1 MSPIPEIENVT
12 LQPDI
17 LREVLSKLK
26 ADYGFKEKGRYLQE
40 GKCPACDK
48 KELFTWADKPFVLR
62 CGRENRCGETFQVK
76 SLYPE
81 IFDDWSK
88 RHVQTRENPNAAADA
103 YLQHARGFDL
113 MGLRGC
119 YSQEVYHDPKLGI
132 SSATVRF
139 PLPGAPN
146 TYWQR
151 LIDQPA
157 RFGKKKA
164 VFAFGCK
171 YQGLWWTMPAHTA
184 DVLAQA
190 KEVWIAEGI
199 FDAIALNQS
208 PAFRDRGA
216 IAVSTLSCNNYPGTA
231 IDALRKAAADAGRA
245 TPKLIFAYDVGKA
258 GVRYAREFVKKGREA
273 GLVCGAA
280 QVRPDGEGEKSD
292 WNDLHQADKLTAAD
306 IEGYLWNGDVT
317 IAATATEKAMLIYK
331 KERYAS
337 FPITFAGKQL
347 WASFSI
353 ERINQIQQMWM
364 ESEDPEHAHLKD
376 MSAQAR
382 WDLAAEEAVDIDE
395 LANCT
400 FRTLYFQRDPNIE
413 EGAYFMRVDF
423 PKGRPSVKATF
434 SGSACSTNGEFK
446 KRLASIAAG
455 AQWTGNQFQIDRLMQ
470 LQWTSLKMV
479 EAIQHTGY
487 SKEHGAW
494 IFGDIAVHKGR
505 VHEPNE
511 EEFFTLGKQS
521 VKLRTSDR
529 LLNIQYD
536 PDKLN
541 LSWVPPLYTA
551 YGVKGVVALAF
562 WTLSLFADH
571 VRREQDSLAFLEMTG
586 LPGTGKTTLLE
597 FLWKLLGRSNYEGF
611 DPTKATNAGIARTLG
626 SVGNLPVVLIEADRG
641 QDAPHGRRFEWDE
654 LKTAYN
660 GRAVRTRAIANGGM
674 ETFEPPFRGAIV
686 VAQNDPV
693 EASPALRERI
703 MAIHFDKSLFSVAG
717 KTAGEQLAR
726 VDVEDVSGFII
737 HVVRREEQILAAYRD
752 AFRHHEAR
760 MLRHPGIRNGRLAK
774 NHAQLAAMLD
784 ALRLVVANLTNHQV
798 EAAHEFIIKMLEERQ
813 LAVESDHPHVE
824 WFWERFDY
832 LNNPLNASSQ
842 VAPLDHSRSP
852 DVHAISLVDFEKR
865 CADAGLRLPCTAN
878 ELKKLL
884 KTSKRRKFV
893 DTKAVNSRIAD
904 GKIVKCWVFRNPDHP
919 QPQTR

>member
-1 MSPIPEIENVT
+1 M
-12 LQPDI
+12 QPDI
-17 LREVLSKLK
+17 LREVLAKLK
-26 ADYGFKEKGRYLQE
+26 SDYGFKEKGRYLQE
-40 GKCPACDK
+40 GKCPACQK
-48 KELFTWADKPFVLR
+48 RELFTWADKPFVLR
-62 CGRENRCGETFQVK
+62 CGRENRCGETFPVK
-76 SLYPE
+76 PLYPE

-88 RHVQTRENPNAAADA
+88 RHVQTPANPHAAADA

-119 YSQEVYHDPKLGI
+119 YTQEVYHDRDRNI

-146 TYWQR
+146 TYWER

-164 VFAFGCK
+164 VFAWGCK
-171 YQGLWWTMPAHTA
+171 YTGLWWAMPAHTMA
-184 DVLAQA
+184 ALAA
-190 KEVWIAEGI
+190 AEEVWIAEGI

-208 PAFRDRGA
+208 SAFRDRGA
-216 IAVSTLSCNNYPGTA
+216 IAVSTLSCNNYPATA
-231 IDALRKAAADAGRA
+231 LDELRKAAADANRSA
-245 TPKLIFAYDVGKA
+245 PRLVFAYDVGAA
-258 GVRYAREFVKKGREA
+258 GVRYTREFVKKAREA
-273 GLVCGAA
+273 GFECGAA
-280 QVRPDGEGEKSD
+280 QVRPDGEGDKHD
-292 WNDLHQADKLTAAD
+292 WNDLHQAHQLGAEDLA
-306 IEGYLWNGDVT
+306 GYLWNGDVT
-317 IAATATEKAMLIYK
+317 IAASATEKAMLIYR
-331 KERYAS
+331 KEHYAS
-337 FPITFAGKQL
+337 FPLTFAGKQL
-347 WASFSI
+347 WASFSV
-353 ERINQIQQMWM
+353 ERINQIQQMWND
-364 ESEDPEHAHLKD
+364 SNDPEFDHIKD
-376 MSAQAR
+376 MSPQER
-382 WDLAAEEAVDIDE
+382 LDLAAEQAVDIDE
-395 LANCT
+395 VANCV

-413 EGAYFMRVDF
+413 EGAYFLRIDF
-423 PKGRPSVKATF
+423 PKGRHTVKATF

-455 AQWTGNQFQIDRLMQ
+455 AQWTGSQFQIDRLMQ
-470 LQWTSLKMV
+470 LQWGALRMV

-494 IFGDIAVHKGR
+494 IFGDIAVHRGR

-511 EEFFTLGKQS
+511 DEYFVLGKQS
-521 VKLRTSDR
+521 VKLRTTDR
-529 LLNIQYD
+529 LLRITYE
-536 PDKLN
+536 PDRLN
-541 LSWVPPLYTA
+541 LAWVPPLVTA
-551 YGVKGVVALAF
+551 YGVKGIVALAF

-571 VRREQDSLAFLEMTG
+571 IRAEQDSLAFLEMTG

-641 QDAPHGRRFEWDE
+641 QDTPHGRKFEWDE

-686 VAQNDPV
+686 VAQNDTV

-726 VDVEDVSGFII
+726 IDVGDVSGFIV
-737 HVVRREEQILAAYRD
+737 HVVRREDDILATYRE
-752 AFRHHEAR
+752 AFKHHEAR
-760 MLRHPGIRNGRLAK
+760 MLANKAIRNGRLAK

-784 ALRLVVANLTNHQV
+784 AMRIVVRNLTDDQV
-798 EAAHEFIIKMLEERQ
+798 GRAHDFITTMLEERQ
-813 LAVESDHPHVE
+813 RAVETDHPHVE

-832 LNNPLNASSQ
+832 LNHPATAQ
-842 VAPLDHSRSP
+842 AGAIDHSRVP

-865 CADAGLRLPCTAN
+865 CADAGLRLPCSTN
-878 ELKKLL
+878 ELKRLL

-893 DTKAVNSRIAD
+893 DVKATNSRLTE
-904 GKIVKCWVFRNPDHP
+904 KTVNCWVFRNPDH
-919 QPQTR
+919 QPAAPAR

>member
-1 MSPIPEIENVT
+1 MQSDV
-12 LQPDI
+12 LC
-17 LREVLSKLK
+17 EVLSKLK
-26 ADYGFKEKGRYLQE
+26 ADYGFKEKGKYLQE

-48 KELFTWADKPFVLR
+48 RELFTWADKPFVLR

-76 SLYPE
+76 PLYPE

-88 RHVQTRENPNAAADA
+88 RHVRTRENPHAAADA
-103 YLQHARGFDL
+103 YLRHARGFDL
-113 MGLRGC
+113 QGLRGC
-119 YSQEVYHDPKLGI
+119 YTQEVYDDRALNI
-132 SSATVRF
+132 STATVRF
-139 PLPGAPN
+139 SLPGAPN
-146 TYWQR
+146 TYWER

-164 VFAFGCK
+164 RFAYGSK
-171 YQGLWWTMPAHTA
+171 YQGLWWAMPGHTDA
-184 DVLAQA
+184 ILAQA
-190 KEVWIAEGI
+190 KEVWVAEGI

-208 PAFRDRGA
+208 PSFRDRGA
-216 IAVSTLSCNNYPGTA
+216 IAVSTLSCNNYPATA
-231 IDALRKAAADAGRA
+231 IDALRKAAADASRT

-258 GVRYAREFVKKGREA
+258 GVRYAREFVKKGRED
-273 GLVCGAA
+273 GLLCGAA
-280 QVRPDGEGEKSD
+280 QVSPDGEGAKSD
-292 WNDLHQADKLTAAD
+292 WNDLHQADKLTAED
-306 IEGYLWNGDVT
+306 LDSYIWNGDVT
-317 IAATATEKAMLIYK
+317 IASSATEKAMLVYK

-347 WASFSI
+347 WATFSI
-353 ERINQIQQMWM
+353 ERINQIQQQWM
-364 ESEDPEHAHLKD
+364 DSEDPEHTHIKE
-376 MSAQAR
+376 MSAGAR
-382 WDLAAEEAVDIDE
+382 WDLAAEEAIDIDE
-395 LANCT
+395 LANCV
-400 FRTLYFQRDPNIE
+400 FRTLYFQRDPNLE
-413 EGAYFMRVDF
+413 EGAYFLRIDF
-423 PKGRPSVKATF
+423 PKGRHSVKATF

-446 KRLASIAAG
+446 KRLASIAPG

-470 LQWTSLKMV
+470 LQWHGIQLV

-487 SKEHGAW
+487 SIEHGAW

-505 VHEPNE
+505 VHEPNDE
-511 EEFFTLGKQS
+511 EYFTLGKQS

-529 LLNIQYD
+529 LLKITYD
-536 PDKLN
+536 AEKPN
-541 LSWVPPLYTA
+541 LSWVPPLCTA
-551 YGVKGVVALAF
+551 YGPKGIVTLAF

-571 VRREQDSLAFLEMTG
+571 IRREQDSLAFLEMTG

-641 QDAPHGRRFEWDE
+641 QDAPHGRKFEWDE

-686 VAQNDPV
+686 VAQNDTV

-703 MAIHFDKSLFSVAG
+703 MAIHFDKTLFSVAG

-726 VDVEDVSGFII
+726 IDVEDVSGFII
-737 HVVRREEQILAAYRD
+737 HVVRREDQILTAYRE
-752 AFRHHEAR
+752 AFKHHEAR

-784 ALRLVVANLTNHQV
+784 AMRLVVTNLTNTQIEQAQAFV
-798 EAAHEFIIKMLEERQ
+798 LTMLEERQ
-813 LAVESDHPHVE
+813 RAVETDHAHVE

-832 LNNPLNASSQ
+832 LNNPINTDRTACI
-842 VAPLDHSRSP
+842 DHSRTA

-865 CADAGLRLPCTAN
+865 CADAGLRLPCATN
-878 ELKKLL
+878 ELKRLL

-893 DTKAVNSRIAD
+893 DVKPVNSRLTE
-904 GKIVKCWVFRNPDHP
+904 KTTSCWIFRNPDH
-919 QPQTR
+919 QTAPAAR